1 MRRGFAASSLRVIC
15 LVVLG
20 LVAACSPKGPTIS
33 IEADSPVK
41 MNEELRAAVR
51 AGNITDLTAVEVH
64 LSFDPAVLEVL
75 RLEEGDLVKADFT
88 VQNIFDNTAG
98 TIDYAVAQINR
109 PPASGSGVLF
119 EIIFRARGT
128 GQSPI
133 RFHGVSAAPEG
144 LLLADSQGMA
154 IPVTF
159 NDGNVTVK

>member
-1 MRRGFAASSLRVIC
+1 MPKGFATGALRVIC

-20 LVAACSPKGPTIS
+20 LVTSCSPQGPTIS
-33 IEADSPVK
+33 IEADSPAK
-41 MNEELRAAVR
+41 LNEEVRVAVQ
-51 AGNITDLTAVEVH
+51 AGNITGLTALEVH
-64 LSFDPAVLEVL
+64 LSFDPAVLEVV
-75 RLEEGDLVKADFT
+75 RLEDGDLVKADFT
-88 VQNIFDNTAG
+88 VQNTFDNTAG

-119 EIIFRARGT
+119 EIVFRAKNP

-144 LLLADSQGMA
+144 LILADSNGMA

-159 NDGNVTVK
+159 KDGNVTVK